1 MANIISFDTEE
12 WFYAHF
18 FETYI
23 SFDDWDKQTPRVKIG
38 LTKILNTLRKHKVKA
53 TFFIVGKTAEKCP
66 EIIPLIEEDG
76 HEIGSHGYAHQYI
89 TNQTPKEFAQDIR
102 KAKKCIE
109 KYSSKEVIGY
119 RAPAYTITPKTSW
132 ALDILKDEGYEYD
145 SSLYPISVHPS
156 YGFPQAPTVPFI
168 LENNLVEFPL
178 STVNIFGKEMPFGS
192 GAYFRI
198 FPYLFTDFAL
208 SKLNKADKFATFNMH
223 PWEFDTEQEKISI
236 GKLNS
241 FRHYYNRRKNV
252 TKLNKL
258 LSNYE
263 FTTFRKVIDKTN
275 LPQMELKNGNFKKI

>member
-12 WFYAHF
+12 WFYADF
-18 FETYI
+18 FEAYI
-23 SFDDWDKQTPRVKIG
+23 PIDSWDKQTPRVKIG
-38 LTKILNTLRKHKVKA
+38 LTKVLNTLRKQNVKA
-53 TFFIVGKTAEKCP
+53 TFFIVGKVAQRCP

-76 HEIGSHGYAHQYI
+76 HEIGSHGHTHRHI
-89 TNQTPKEFAQDIR
+89 TKQTPKEFAQDIR

-109 KYSSKEVIGY
+109 LYSSKEVIGY

-145 SSLYPISVHPS
+145 SSIYPITGHPT
-156 YGFPQAPTVPFI
+156 YGFPHAPTEPFI
-168 LENNLVEFPL
+168 LGNNLVEFPM
-178 STVNIFGKEMPFGS
+178 STVNIFGKVMPFGS

-198 FPYLFTDFAL
+198 FPYMYTKFAL
-208 SKLNKADKFATFNMH
+208 NKLNKANKFATFNLH
-223 PWEFDTEQEKISI
+223 PWEFDTEQKKISI

-241 FRHYYNRRKNV
+241 FRHYFNRKKNI

-263 FTTFRKVIDKTN
+263 FTTFRKVIDKMSLT
-275 LPQMELKNGNFKKI
+275 QMELKNGNFKKI